1 MKNFILIVFGQ
12 IISLFGNAALRF
24 ALPLVLGCN
33 EKLGFCKKKR
43 KRDKLSPQFRKYFY
57 YIFYPVHVYALWF
70 IGAVIMK

>member
-1 MKNFILIVFGQ
+1 MMI
-12 IISLFGNAALRF
+12 F

-57 YIFYPVHVYALWF
+57 YIFYPVHVYVLWF